1 MSIYLGLYN
10 FPFFLCGTIYYVCK
24 YRKRNEMFNASRGL
38 MEELNAVIEEHD
50 MEWTAV
56 KVSWSIIGKLNKIMF
71 TQLSSNHDIQ
81 NCIQI

>member
-1 MSIYLGLYN
+1 
-10 FPFFLCGTIYYVCK
+10 
-24 YRKRNEMFNASRGL
+24 MFNASRGL